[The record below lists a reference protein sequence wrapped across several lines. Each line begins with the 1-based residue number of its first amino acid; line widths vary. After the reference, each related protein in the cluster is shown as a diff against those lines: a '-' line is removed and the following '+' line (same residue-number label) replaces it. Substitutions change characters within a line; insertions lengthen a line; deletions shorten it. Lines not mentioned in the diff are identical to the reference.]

1 MMDIDAFGLMNL
13 LGPALFAPG
22 GAMSAGGE
30 QGGNLPVFRG
40 KRA

>member
-1 MMDIDAFGLMNL
+1 MMDLDAFWLMNI
-13 LGPALFAPG
+13 LGSALFAPG

-30 QGGNLPVFRG
+30 HCGNLPVFRG